1 MSANK
6 NFPEITKGISA
17 NSRKIRKAIP
27 ETMAGFSQ
35 LALNASKDGALSA
48 KTKELIAVA
57 IGIST
62 RCDGCIGYHVEAAVK
77 LGCTWEEF
85 NEVLGMTV
93 YLGGGPSLMY
103 AADAV
108 AAFEQFSAIRDGAVA
123 A

>member
-1 MSANK
+1 MTK
-6 NFPEITKGISA
+6 NYPDIIKGISA

-27 ETMAGFSQ
+27 DTMAGFSQ
-35 LALNASKDGALSA
+35 LAQSASKDGALSA
-48 KTKELIAVA
+48 KTKEMIAVA
-57 IGIST
+57 IAIAT
-62 RCDGCIGYHVEAAVK
+62 RCDGCIGYHVEALVK

-108 AAFEQFSAIRDGAVA
+108 AAFEQFSAAQGLTTA
-123 A
+123 

>member
-1 MSANK
+1 MSK
-6 NFPEITKGISA
+6 NYPEIIKGISA

-27 ETMAGFSQ
+27 DAMAGFSQ

-48 KTKELIAVA
+48 KTKEMIAVA
-57 IGIST
+57 IAIAT
-62 RCDGCIGYHVEAAVK
+62 RCDGCIGYHVEALVK
-77 LGCTWEEF
+77 LGCTFEEF

-108 AAFEQFSAIRDGAVA
+108 AAFEQFSAAQGVTA

>member
-1 MSANK
+1 MAK
-6 NFPEITKGISA
+6 NYPDVIRNISA

-27 ETMAGFSQ
+27 DTMAGFSQ
-35 LALNASKDGALSA
+35 LAMNASKDGVLSA
-48 KTKELIAVA
+48 KTKEMIATA
-57 IGIST
+57 IAIAT
-62 RCDGCIGYHVEAAVK
+62 RCDGCIGYHVEALVK

-93 YLGGGPSLMY
+93 YMGGGPSLMY

-108 AAFEQFSAIRDGAVA
+108 TAFEQFTEAQDGSVA